1 MRKLLIFTFLLL
13 SSMSLAI
20 AQIDEESE
28 ESCLHQGY
36 RHGNGDGVDEISE
49 FCVALIKERSQLEAR
64 QKSAD
69 GDSEFYGY
77 KNIILIQKKSS
88 GGRSLFLA
96 GLSTYLKEVLALSL
110 DEKNNELV
118 AMDKFGGVFYFSLKY
133 SGNVAPMRVL
143 TNKELKGADDIVVN
157 PSSNEIS
164 IKNLSQKK
172 VFVFSRL
179 DNSHGR
185 KDQKKR
191 GLIRT
196 LSNTAEFSKVPK
208 N

>member
-1 MRKLLIFTFLLL
+1 MRKLLIFTFLIL

-20 AQIDEESE
+20 AQIDEDSE
-28 ESCLHQGY
+28 ESCLHQGN
-36 RHGNGDGVDEISE
+36 RHGNGDGVDDISE
-49 FCVALIKERSQLEAR
+49 FCVTLIKERSRLEAR

-69 GDSEFYGY
+69 GQNDFYGY
-77 KNIILIQKKSS
+77 KNIILIQKKSQS
-88 GGRSLFLA
+88 GKSLFLA

-118 AMDKFGGVFYFSLKY
+118 ALDKFGGVFYFSLKY
-133 SGNVAPMRVL
+133 AGNVTPLRVL
-143 TNKELKGADDIVVN
+143 TVKELKGADDIVVN
-157 PSSNEIS
+157 PSNNEIS

-172 VFVFSRL
+172 IFVFSRL

-185 KDQKKR
+185 RDQKKI
-191 GLIRT
+191 GLIR
-196 LSNTAEFSKVPK
+196 SQNNTAEFSKVPK